1 LRQRLFFFKKKFLI
15 GGAPETPFYI
25 HTCVCVYTHT
35 HTHTHTHTKHTHDAH
50 KTHAQQPERQR
61 DRETER
67 EKKKRSCSAQTQT
80 KNTQNTH
87 KTHTQ
92 NTHKNTRQKKKYT
105 QEAFEKR
112 AAARFG
118 SGWVWLCVNRNTD
131 KLEIVSTGNQENP
144 LMTTTSFAG
153 TPLLYPFLGL
163 DVWEHSYYLK
173 YLGARKQYVKAW
185 FKVINWSQVSRY
197 YEVFSINGLAVEW
210 WR

>member
-1 LRQRLFFFKKKFLI
+1 
-15 GGAPETPFYI
+15 
-25 HTCVCVYTHT
+25 
-35 HTHTHTHTKHTHDAH
+35 
-50 KTHAQQPERQR
+50 
-61 DRETER
+61 
-67 EKKKRSCSAQTQT
+67 
-80 KNTQNTH
+80 
-87 KTHTQ
+87 
-92 NTHKNTRQKKKYT
+92 
-105 QEAFEKR
+105 
-112 AAARFG
+112 
-118 SGWVWLCVNRNTD
+118 VNRNTD